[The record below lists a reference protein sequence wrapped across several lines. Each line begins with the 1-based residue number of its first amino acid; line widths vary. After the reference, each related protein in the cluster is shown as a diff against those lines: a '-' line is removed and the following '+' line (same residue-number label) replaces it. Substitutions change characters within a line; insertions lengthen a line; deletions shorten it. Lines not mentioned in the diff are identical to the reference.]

1 MKVRYWILLTAVVAV
16 ALMSGPAS
24 AQPGYPICVELA
36 HVGDDVTMTWR
47 DEDGA
52 IAADYEAVELYIA
65 EIGLAEITPGDPGS
79 ATFPWDDALET
90 SDFAQ
95 LVLQD
100 DGGEETESR
109 IYFAVPYE
117 VLPERIDMGYD
128 TPAEAIE
135 AGGNCEE
142 VEPPAPEVSARIT
155 GPHNADPGD
164 SVVLTAVAEGFD
176 EGTETYLWNDAST
189 AATLDLGVVD
199 AGDTGV
205 YTCTVGGDAGGEAAD
220 PVEASF
226 TLWVGVA
233 TPLAGGLGLGL
244 LVGACALAGA
254 VSIRRK
260 K

>member
-1 MKVRYWILLTAVVAV
+1 VNFDVGLGALQVRLENPCFEIIPLKGVDKQIPHIPAGSDVAITCSPDKGIPATLDLTRRLRDRGFTLIPHIAAR
-16 ALMSGPAS
+16 M
-24 AQPGYPICVELA
+24 
-36 HVGDDVTMTWR
+36 VT
-47 DEDGA
+47 DGA
-52 IAADYEAVELYIA
+52 HLRDILAVLDDLEIHRIFVVGGDAESDSVADLIA
-65 EIGLAEITPGDPGS
+65 
-79 ATFPWDDALET
+79 
-90 SDFAQ
+90 
-95 LVLQD
+95 
-100 DGGEETESR
+100 
-109 IYFAVPYE
+109 
-117 VLPERIDMGYD
+117 
-128 TPAEAIE
+128 
-135 AGGNCEE
+135 AGGNCEA
-142 VEPPAPEVSARIT
+142 VAPEVSARIT